1 LRSAATGDGASSA
14 VLIRGLRKQYETGK
28 VALHDLWLAIE
39 KGECFG
45 LLGGCQSLPLV
56 ARMFRRT
63 RAMRATDRPPF
74 GAAMERAVLGQAA
87 RRRPNGL
94 WCADVTP
101 SMDGWAGS
109 SCRNIR

>member
-1 LRSAATGDGASSA
+1 MPRSRKALRSAATGDGASSA

-45 LLGGCQSLPLV
+45 LLGGCQSFPLV

-63 RAMRATDRPPF
+63 RAMRSTEWFLVRGCHA
-74 GAAMERAVLGQAA
+74 EH
-87 RRRPNGL
+87 
-94 WCADVTP
+94 
-101 SMDGWAGS
+101 GWVM
-109 SCRNIR
+109 CRNIR

>member
-1 LRSAATGDGASSA
+1 MPRSRKALRSAATGDGASSA

-74 GAAMERAVLGQAA
+74 GAAMERAALGRAA
-87 RRRPNGL
+87 RRSTEWFVVRG
-94 WCADVTP
+94 CHAEH
-101 SMDGWAGS
+101 GWMG
-109 SCRNIR
+109 